1 MDIKEVLHDQI
12 IEDYN
17 QGDTTVLFNLLEL
30 LPDEQIY
37 NALSDT
43 NQDKTKVYYDVHI
56 NQGKN

>member
-30 LPDEQIY
+30 LTDEQIY